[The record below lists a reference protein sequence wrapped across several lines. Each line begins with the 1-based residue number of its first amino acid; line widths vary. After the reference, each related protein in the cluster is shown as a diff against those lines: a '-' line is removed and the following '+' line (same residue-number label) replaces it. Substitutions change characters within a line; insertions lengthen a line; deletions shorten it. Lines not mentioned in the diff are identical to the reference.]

1 MLTAKQLAELQQ
13 SFVLVEAN
21 QDAIAKALFD
31 RLFKAAPQV
40 KPLFKG
46 DLKAQVR
53 KLIAAFGDAI
63 TSFDDLATLA
73 SKARSLGIRHKGYGV
88 EADHY
93 DVLAEVWV
101 AALDDVLGNDFTRDA
116 RDVWTLTY
124 WLLANEMKY
133 AASEAAADSAPAQPA
148 PPPPPK
154 PVKPMMTNTPPIRTM
169 TPPSADKATAP
180 ATASDEIH
188 TEMDRLHVEIERIGK
203 VAEEIDKIAKQTNL
217 LALNATIEAA
227 RAGDAGKGFAVVAGE
242 VKNLSSQ
249 TARATAEVS
258 AVVSELQNQVDRI
271 TKLIG

>member
-13 SFVLVEAN
+13 SYVLVEAN

-31 RLFKAAPQV
+31 RLFKAAPHV

-46 DLKAQVR
+46 DLRAQGR

-63 TSFDDLATLA
+63 ASFDDLATLA
-73 SKARSLGIRHKGYGV
+73 ATARGLGIRHKGYGV

-93 DVLAEVWV
+93 DVLAEVLI
-101 AALDDVLGNDFTRDA
+101 AALDDVLGSDFTREA
-116 RDVWTLTY
+116 REVWTLTY

-154 PVKPMMTNTPPIRTM
+154 PAKPMMTNTPATRTI
-169 TPPSADKATAP
+169 TPPTATKTP
-180 ATASDEIH
+180 AASGSDEIH
-188 TEMDRLHVEIERIGK
+188 AEMDRLHVEIERIGK

-258 AVVSELQNQVDRI
+258 AVVSELQTQVDRI

>member
-1 MLTAKQLAELQQ
+1 LLTAKQLAELQQ

-31 RLFKAAPQV
+31 RLFRAAPQV

-46 DLKAQVR
+46 DLKAQGR
-53 KLIAAFGDAI
+53 KLVAAFGDAI
-63 TSFDDLATLA
+63 GSFDDLAALA
-73 SKARSLGIRHKGYGV
+73 GKAKSLGIRHKSYGV

-93 DVLAEVWV
+93 DVLAEVLL

-148 PPPPPK
+148 PPPPVK
-154 PVKPMMTNTPPIRTM
+154 PAKPMMTNMTATRTTTPP
-169 TPPSADKATAP
+169 PAAP
-180 ATASDEIH
+180 KASDEIH
-188 TEMDRLHVEIERIGK
+188 AEMDRLHGEIERIGK